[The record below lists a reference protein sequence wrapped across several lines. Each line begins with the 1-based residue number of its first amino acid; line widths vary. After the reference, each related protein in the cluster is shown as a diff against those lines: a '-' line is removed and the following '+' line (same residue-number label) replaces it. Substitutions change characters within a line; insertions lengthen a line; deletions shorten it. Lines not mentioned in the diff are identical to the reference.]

1 MFSCDDMKNID
12 DIFYNFQCI
21 PGVKSGI
28 RRDFLFQ
35 DYVIKNGI
43 TYLHDSKL
51 CFCVAR
57 DMLKQNIVDKVV
69 YIDTV
74 NTIESLEILGR
85 TKFISENLENMCYLI
100 NQKRFLDLMCLQ
112 MIVRLDI
119 DLKNY
124 LFVIDS
130 ISDVDDILYE
140 KFESVQKD
148 ILRKGASII
157 LQLKPKLVELPEL

>member
-43 TYLHDSKL
+43 TYLHDSNL

-57 DMLKQNIVDKVV
+57 DMIKQNIVDKVV
-69 YIDTV
+69 YLDTV
-74 NTIESLEILGR
+74 NTIESLKILGR

>member
-21 PGVKSGI
+21 PGVKNGI

-43 TYLHDSKL
+43 TYLHDSNL

-57 DMLKQNIVDKVV
+57 DMLKQNIVKKVL

-74 NTIESLEILGR
+74 NSIESLETLGR
-85 TKFISENLENMCYLI
+85 TKFILDNLENMCYMI

-119 DLKNY
+119 NLKNY

-140 KFESVQKD
+140 KFKSVQKD

>member
-28 RRDFLFQ
+28 RRDFLFE

-43 TYLHDSKL
+43 TYLHDSNL

-57 DMLKQNIVDKVV
+57 DMLKQNIVKKVL

-74 NTIESLEILGR
+74 NSIESL
-85 TKFISENLENMCYLI
+85 KH
-100 NQKRFLDLMCLQ
+100 
-112 MIVRLDI
+112 
-119 DLKNY
+119 
-124 LFVIDS
+124 
-130 ISDVDDILYE
+130 
-140 KFESVQKD
+140 
-148 ILRKGASII
+148 
-157 LQLKPKLVELPEL
+157 

>member
-28 RRDFLFQ
+28 RRDFLFE

-43 TYLHDSKL
+43 TYLHDSNL

-85 TKFISENLENMCYLI
+85 TKFISENLEHMCYLI

-119 DLKNY
+119 NLKNY

-140 KFESVQKD
+140 KFKCAQKD